1 MKVDVLF
8 FAAAREK
15 AGTERM
21 TVDLHAA
28 ATVASLW
35 RRLADDRPALA
46 AVLPSCRAA
55 VDEEFAPMTAVLR
68 DGAVV
73 AVLPPVSGG

>member
-1 MKVDVLF
+1 MNVTVLF

-15 AGTERM
+15 AGAERIS
-21 TVDLHAA
+21 VDLADG
-28 ATVASLW
+28 ATVAQLW
-35 RRLADDRPALA
+35 TRLADDRPALA
-46 AVLPSCRAA
+46 SVLASCRAA
-55 VDEEFAPMTAVLR
+55 VDEEFAPRTAKLR